1 MSNYSG
7 EAASYSAKVSS
18 FQATVSQVTSSL
30 SAQAAK
36 LGDVPESSLKS
47 NVISSINAIKTQ
59 LESIVSS
66 AQANASKLATKAAEL
81 DAENNKSTVST
92 TLNRTTAT
100 NIGDTE
106 DNEEK
111 LEKGLDV
118 RLDGEKDNTPKVK
131 KTIDSH
137 LGETPGANLNSGTKP
152 QKLVGLNGGSPY
164 V

>member
-1 MSNYSG
+1 MSNYVG
-7 EAASYSAKVSS
+7 EAAAYSAKVSKLKGI
-18 FQATVSQVTSSL
+18 VSQVTSSL

-36 LGDVPESSLKS
+36 LGDVPESTLKS
-47 NVISSINAIKTQ
+47 NVNSSINAIKSK

-118 RLDGEKDNTPKVK
+118 RLDGEKDNRPQVAKA
-131 KTIDSH
+131 IDIH